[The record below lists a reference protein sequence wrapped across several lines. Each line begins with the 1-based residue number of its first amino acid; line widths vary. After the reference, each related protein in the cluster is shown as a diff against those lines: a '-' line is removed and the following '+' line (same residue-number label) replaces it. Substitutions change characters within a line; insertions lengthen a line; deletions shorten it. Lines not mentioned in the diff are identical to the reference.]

1 MQPGV
6 WHIGPDARFADD
18 GAPRMVQALSEVW
31 PISCRQTVDTGAEG
45 ISVLSLQ
52 PEASDGTFTL
62 LHQGQPI
69 CRVAAAEELAPSLE
83 KWIAAWLQAFT
94 RSAAVLHAA
103 LLRDRGR
110 LILLPAERRSG
121 KSTFCLLRTQRGAE
135 YGGDDL
141 VLASLERPLFHPV
154 AKAITLKEGSFPFV
168 QGTTWSD
175 PVRGPIR
182 YQHPA
187 RLLPDAI
194 SRSDLKAILLPRY
207 APAEKPEIRPLPPAL
222 TALSLVRQLFGGL
235 DRDPR
240 HVALVKELAA
250 TPAFTLT
257 YPDAATLHAMAD
269 DLLESL

>member
-18 GAPRMVQALSEVW
+18 GDPLLVESLAQVW
-31 PISCRQTVDTGAEG
+31 PIRLRQTPNEPLDVA
-45 ISVLSLQ
+45 VLSLR
-52 PEASDGTFTL
+52 PGIAREDFVL
-62 LHQGQPI
+62 HHQGQPV
-69 CRVAAAEELAPSLE
+69 CGVRSREELPPSLE

-121 KSTFCLLRTQRGAE
+121 KSTFCLLRTGRGAE

-141 VLASLERPLFHPV
+141 VLASLEQPVLHPV
-154 AKAITLKEGSFPFV
+154 TKAITLKEGSFPFA
-168 QGTTWSD
+168 QAKTWSD

-187 RLLPDAI
+187 RVLADSVPRA
-194 SRSDLKAILLPRY
+194 DLKAIFLPRY
-207 APAEKPEIRPLPPAL
+207 APSEQPDIRPLPPAL

-240 HVALVKELAA
+240 HLALVKDLSA
-250 TPAFTLT
+250 TPAFALT
-257 YPDAATLHAMAD
+257 YPDADTLHAMAD